1 MVSSDLALRNRWAVT
16 LLWAVLTLSP
26 VAAEPVLTGLAV
38 ETLLKSGPLGEKI
51 DLVFC
56 GDGYMKSERKVLKSD
71 VDALLVEFWAISPYK
86 ELKAEFNVHLVYLD
100 APAGERSEGKRTGQ
114 FLLGSSKRPNETSDL
129 VHLKHPERVDAVTAN
144 APACDVPIVV
154 TRMEGRSHAGK
165 HVVVTRKAKLVLAH
179 ELGHRLAALGDE
191 YDSWNRLADRDN
203 RPLPT
208 SGDLPNVNLT
218 LSAFIDPSTPETIKK
233 TAKWKHF
240 LELPDGDVV
249 SAYQGGYYR
258 VMDVWRPSKRC
269 VMSEGRYPDFCPV
282 CHEHL
287 YRSIL
292 EKAAKPFDH
301 DEYHRDYPLRLWR
314 SPGVA
319 PR

>member
-1 MVSSDLALRNRWAVT
+1 MVGSDLALRYRWVAT
-16 LLWAVLTLSP
+16 FLWATLTSVP
-26 VAAEPVLTGLAV
+26 VVAEPVLKGLTV
-38 ETLLKSGPLGEKI
+38 ESVLRSGPSAEKI

-56 GDGYMKSERKVLKSD
+56 GDGYLQSERKGFRGD
-71 VDALLVEFWAISPYK
+71 VDALLAELWAISPYK
-86 ELKAEFNVHLVYLD
+86 ELKSEFNVHLVYLD
-100 APAGERSEGKRTGQ
+100 APTGPRIQGKRTGE
-114 FLLGSSKRPNETSDL
+114 FLLGSFKRPEESSDL
-129 VHLKHPERVDAVTAN
+129 VHLRYPQRVDAVTAN
-144 APACDVPIVV
+144 APACDLPIVV
-154 TRMEGRSHAGK
+154 TRMEGRSHSGK
-165 HVVVTRKAKLVLAH
+165 HVVVSRKAKLVLAH

-191 YDSWNRLADRDN
+191 YTSSSLLADRDN
-203 RPLPT
+203 RPLPGK
-208 SGDLPNVNLT
+208 GDLPNVNLT
-218 LSAFIDPSTPETIKK
+218 LSAFIDPTTPQTIKR

-258 VMDVWRPSKRC
+258 VVDVWRPTNRC

-292 EKAAKPFDH
+292 ERNAKSFHH
-301 DEYHRDYPLRLWR
+301 DSYHRDYPLRLWR